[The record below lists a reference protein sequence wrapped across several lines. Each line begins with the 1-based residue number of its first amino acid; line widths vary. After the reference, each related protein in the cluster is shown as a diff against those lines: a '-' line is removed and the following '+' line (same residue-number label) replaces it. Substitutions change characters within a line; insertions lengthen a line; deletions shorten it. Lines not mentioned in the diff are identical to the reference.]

1 MNCFTALIHPHIGMT
16 ASGSCNED
24 EITFFDRLAEENI
37 EENSANTTSVI
48 SNIFGRF
55 WRPQIATSNETTGSS
70 ASFYD
75 GYATSISAADD
86 GSKVNPSSISQ
97 ESSMRLIYRFSDFFF
112 GGVNGDPPRK
122 LSDRLGNIF
131 RTVNRQGL
139 MDYSRSSFRQY
150 WMPDSTGKECYQ
162 CEERFSTFR
171 RRHHCRLC
179 GQIFCSKCCNIHMP
193 GSSLGYLGD
202 LRLCHY
208 CARVMAQYLPPED
221 DGARSPEE
229 SGPVTNEEKTRMVDT
244 LGNMG
249 PTISAVSG
257 NLSS

>member
-1 MNCFTALIHPHIGMT
+1 MT

-48 SNIFGRF
+48 SNIIGRF
-55 WRPQIATSNETTGSS
+55 WRPQIAASNETIGSS
-70 ASFYD
+70 APFYD

-86 GSKVNPSSISQ
+86 SSKVNPSSISQ
-97 ESSMRLIYRFSDFFF
+97 ESSMISL
-112 GGVNGDPPRK
+112 
-122 LSDRLGNIF
+122 
-131 RTVNRQGL
+131 NRQENE
-139 MDYSRSSFRQY
+139 SNTSAQVSNPSTSQY

-229 SGPVTNEEKTRMVDT
+229 SGPVTNDEKTRMVDT
-244 LGNMG
+244 LSNMG

-257 NLSS
+257 NHISWHFPLFF